1 MATTKKST
9 ESETAPSKTSPK
21 KATAKT
27 STASVKDTSKP
38 VKKAAVKKTVAKD
51 DTAKK
56 TSTKK
61 SGAVVPEFSPG
72 ERYKMIEIAA
82 YYIAEKNNFSGNAA
96 EYWVLAE
103 REISQKYPK

>member
-27 STASVKDTSKP
+27 STASVKAAKP

-61 SGAVVPEFSPG
+61 SGAALPEFSPG

>member
-27 STASVKDTSKP
+27 TTASVKDAAKP
-38 VKKAAVKKTVAKD
+38 VKKAAVKKE
-51 DTAKK
+51 TAKK
-56 TSTKK
+56 VSTKK
-61 SGAVVPEFSPG
+61 SSAAVPTFSPG